1 MRVGFRARQTATSLS
16 GIYHCGI
23 PTVAVHSDVDISV
36 RESVFV
42 GLYVQKGSNPH

>member
-1 MRVGFRARQTATSLS
+1 MRVGFCARQTATSLS

-36 RESVFV
+36 RECVC
-42 GLYVQKGSNPH
+42 GALWQWR